1 MKSNN
6 DKVVA
11 AAAASSNKSTTMK
24 KEVLCRY
31 CNKKFS
37 CYQALGGHH
46 NSHKAERAA
55 EIHSK
60 ASACYKTYGYG
71 FCGKTLGVSPLS
83 MTRFKPSIIVGLIW
97 QWDYMTDYHHVAWP
111 RHQILNPPQ
120 PTILC
125 DEGNFGQASSSSI
138 IESPDENC
146 GQENSSSIS
155 MPVNAAVKKL
165 DLTLKL

>member
-60 ASACYKTYGYG
+60 ASACYKTY
-71 FCGKTLGVSPLS
+71 
-83 MTRFKPSIIVGLIW
+83 
-97 QWDYMTDYHHVAWP
+97 
-111 RHQILNPPQ
+111 
-120 PTILC
+120 
-125 DEGNFGQASSSSI
+125 
-138 IESPDENC
+138 ESPDENC

>member
-60 ASACYKTYGYG
+60 ASACYKTYGLWVLWQNIRG
-71 FCGKTLGVSPLS
+71 FTTVHDS
-83 MTRFKPSIIVGLIW
+83 F
-97 QWDYMTDYHHVAWP
+97 
-111 RHQILNPPQ
+111 
-120 PTILC
+120 
-125 DEGNFGQASSSSI
+125 
-138 IESPDENC
+138 
-146 GQENSSSIS
+146 
-155 MPVNAAVKKL
+155 
-165 DLTLKL
+165 